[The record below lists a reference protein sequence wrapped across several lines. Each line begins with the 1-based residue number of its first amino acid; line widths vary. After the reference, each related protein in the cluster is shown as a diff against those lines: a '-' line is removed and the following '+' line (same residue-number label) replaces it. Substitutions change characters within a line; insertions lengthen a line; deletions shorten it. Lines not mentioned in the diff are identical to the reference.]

1 MIKKLKV
8 LLIVLGIAL
17 VGVALWCATSYI
29 VHMSYSSRDLV
40 VEKELGSTEEST
52 TESSTISSIIKDDS
66 EISKSNED
74 EKNDGLY
81 NIISYIK
88 SQDVDSLVKDLLTME
103 DYYKGLSD
111 KEISGLSTLD
121 SKDVVDMI
129 TPQLA
134 TKFDSII
141 FENCLELYDV
151 VDNLTPIYVYKVGS
165 NYGKILVVCDY
176 KGREDSSS
184 YSNERLHSEGDFYS
198 LCVNKN
204 NCVVQE
210 KGEYLIYYIK

>member
-1 MIKKLKV
+1 MVKKLKV
-8 LLIVLGIAL
+8 ILIILGIAL

-29 VHMSYSSRDLV
+29 VHRSYSSRDLV
-40 VEKELGSTEEST
+40 VEKEFGSTEEST
-52 TESSTISSIIKDDS
+52 TEGSTISSIIKDNA
-66 EISKSNED
+66 EITKSDED
-74 EKNDGLY
+74 EKNDGLFD
-81 NIISYIK
+81 IVSYIK
-88 SQDVDSLVKDLLTME
+88 SQDIDSLVNGLVTME

-111 KEISGLSTLD
+111 EEIAGFNILS
-121 SKDVVDMI
+121 SRDVVDMI

-165 NYGKILVVCDY
+165 KYGKILVVCDY
-176 KGREDSSS
+176 SGREDSSS
-184 YSNERLHSEGDFYS
+184 YSNNRLYSEGDSYS

-204 NCVVQE
+204 NCVIQE
-210 KGEYLIYYIK
+210 NDGYLIYYIK

>member
-29 VHMSYSSRDLV
+29 VHRSYSSRDLV
-40 VEKELGSTEEST
+40 VEKELVGTEEST
-52 TESSTISSIIKDDS
+52 TESSTISSIIKDDA
-66 EISKSNED
+66 EIAKSDED
-74 EKNDGLY
+74 EKNDGLFD
-81 NIISYIK
+81 IVSYIK
-88 SQDVDSLVKDLLTME
+88 NQDVDSLVNDLVTME

-111 KEISGLSTLD
+111 EEIAGLNILS

-134 TKFDSII
+134 IKFDSIV

-151 VDNLTPIYVYKVGS
+151 VDNLIPIYVYKVGS
-165 NYGKILVVCDY
+165 SYGKIIVVCDY

-184 YSNERLHSEGDFYS
+184 YSNERLHSEGDLYS

-210 KGEYLIYYIK
+210 KEEYLIYYIK